1 MTIFDRGIGKKSSP
15 SLVLGRKKET
25 DHGIQLGIQQKNSR
39 CPLFV
44 ARHLFCVEKKK
55 TIEAMF
61 SISISLPSLANKNY
75 DLAEK
80 EGNCHSRHFE
90 SNSGSI
96 SIAGKLRDAHK
107 STTLILSII

>member
-1 MTIFDRGIGKKSSP
+1 
-15 SLVLGRKKET
+15 
-25 DHGIQLGIQQKNSR
+25 
-39 CPLFV
+39 
-44 ARHLFCVEKKK
+44 
-55 TIEAMF
+55 MF
-61 SISISLPSLANKNY
+61 SIGISLPSLADKHY

-90 SNSGSI
+90 GNSGSI

>member
-1 MTIFDRGIGKKSSP
+1 MEFNWASSKKTQGARYLSRAIFFALK
-15 SLVLGRKKET
+15 
-25 DHGIQLGIQQKNSR
+25 
-39 CPLFV
+39 
-44 ARHLFCVEKKK
+44 KKK

-80 EGNCHSRHFE
+80 EGNCYSRHFE